1 MVGGLPLPSLPDPTG
16 MLGSVPDPT
25 GLVGSLGGS
34 AVNYP
39 VANLSPSIIG
49 GIVTSSLCPQGQ

>member
-25 GLVGSLGGS
+25 GLAGSLGGS
-34 AVNYP
+34 ALP